1 MIGERELSPIYQ
13 GKGTLFANFPTK
25 AVTGCFVFRPMV
37 TNMAFLL
44 LVQVKRFLAVA
55 NKTHLSIIREC
66 FIFSKELWPKCAP
79 EPWAAAPRRVGVAPR
94 HRGADKSQ
102 SCRVKVKVLTP
113 PHPNWQN
120 VALKQPQFIL
130 TKKRTKG
137 SSRLH
142 VIIRKI
148 WVLNKTFTFFSLRR
162 GGNAFLLFY
171 FCM

>member
-79 EPWAAAPRRVGVAPR
+79 VPGAAAPGRAGVAPR
-94 HRGADKSQ
+94 GWSITKLPCQGEGIDSAAPK
-102 SCRVKVKVLTP
+102 LTKRSAEATAI
-113 PHPNWQN
+113 H
-120 VALKQPQFIL
+120 LKQ
-130 TKKRTKG
+130 KKDKRV
-137 SSRLH
+137 SAASR
-142 VIIRKI
+142 
-148 WVLNKTFTFFSLRR
+148 NNQENFS
-162 GGNAFLLFY
+162 AE
-171 FCM
+171 

>member
-66 FIFSKELWPKCAP
+66 FIFFQVAVTKVCSRCHEWLHLARLW
-79 EPWAAAPRRVGVAPR
+79 
-94 HRGADKSQ
+94 
-102 SCRVKVKVLTP
+102 
-113 PHPNWQN
+113 
-120 VALKQPQFIL
+120 
-130 TKKRTKG
+130 
-137 SSRLH
+137 
-142 VIIRKI
+142 
-148 WVLNKTFTFFSLRR
+148 
-162 GGNAFLLFY
+162 
-171 FCM
+171 